1 MEKNVET
8 PHPCRRVGRTDRN
21 HLDLEVLRTASM
33 PCLTH
38 GIPLQQA
45 KHPKALN
52 PTDVKPRR
60 TRPRPVRTRQQHVG
74 TERLVTTL
82 GYTTVGEK
90 SFASARKRDDVIS
103 LPHLPFDCGIR
114 SFFYRA
120 RPRDAQSCGDVRRCH
135 TPWPPSRQSRGR
147 SSGALHALLCA
158 PTAPPH
164 R

>member
-1 MEKNVET
+1 MEKSVEA

-21 HLDLEVLRTASM
+21 HLDLEVISAASM

-45 KHPKALN
+45 KQPKAVN

-60 TRPRPVRTRQQHVG
+60 TRPWPRRTRQQHVG
-74 TERLVTTL
+74 TERLITML

-90 SFASARKRDDVIS
+90 PFVRARKRDDVTS
-103 LPHLPFDCGIR
+103 LSQLPFDRDVR
-114 SFFYRA
+114 SFFYRPP
-120 RPRDAQSCGDVRRCH
+120 PRDAQSCGDVRRCH

-147 SSGALHALLCA
+147 STGALHALLCA
-158 PTAPPH
+158 PTAPP
-164 R
+164 RR